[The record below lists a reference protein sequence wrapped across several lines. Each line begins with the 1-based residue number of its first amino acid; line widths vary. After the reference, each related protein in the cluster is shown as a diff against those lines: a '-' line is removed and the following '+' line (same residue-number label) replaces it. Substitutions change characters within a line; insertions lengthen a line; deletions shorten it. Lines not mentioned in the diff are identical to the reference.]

1 VGTHDSVPNE
11 GIGVMKVIEYF
22 EGIMERNIIGV
33 SREVDEPACG
43 IGVSDEASENHL

>member
-1 VGTHDSVPNE
+1 
-11 GIGVMKVIEYF
+11 VIEYF